1 MRQPLWLHPQDMRT
15 WATNAMAIGKK
26 ETAKAF
32 GCFMDATR
40 SLETCFGGLPI
51 TDLSIGAIGL
61 VIEPPCVRGARTMG
75 LGGNMAQVAPG
86 PSDATV
92 RTHIL

>member
-1 MRQPLWLHPQDMRT
+1 MKQPRWLHPQDMRT
-15 WATNAMAIGKK
+15 WAINAMAIGKN

-40 SLETCFGGLPI
+40 SFETCFGGLPI
-51 TDLSIGAIGL
+51 TDQSIGVIGL
-61 VIEPPCVRGARTMG
+61 AIEPRCVRAARTMG

-86 PSDATV
+86 LSDATA